1 MSAALS
7 SASTYRTPFEIAD
20 RFLDR
25 APVDLDGMAA
35 ALGVSVKR
43 DARMQPGISGHITRV
58 RDGYEIA
65 VNAADAPARQRFTLA
80 HEIAHYLLHREL
92 LDGGIEDDRMYRSR
106 LGGIVER
113 QANRLAAQLLMPA
126 NLVRFAC
133 QAGATDVGRLART
146 FGVSEQAMDIRL
158 RELGLNR
165 A

>member
-7 SASTYRTPFEIAD
+7 GASTYRTPFEIAD
-20 RFLDR
+20 RFLGS
-25 APVDLDGMAA
+25 APVDLEGMAA
-35 ALGVSVKR
+35 ALGVTVNR
-43 DARMQPGISGHITRV
+43 DARMQPGISGHIARAHG
-58 RDGYEIA
+58 GYEIA
-65 VNAADAPARQRFTLA
+65 VNASDPPARQRFTLA

-106 LGGIVER
+106 LGGVVER

-133 QAGATDVGRLART
+133 RAGASDVGRLART
-146 FGVSEQAMDIRL
+146 FGVSEHAMDIRL
-158 RELGLNR
+158 RELGLDK